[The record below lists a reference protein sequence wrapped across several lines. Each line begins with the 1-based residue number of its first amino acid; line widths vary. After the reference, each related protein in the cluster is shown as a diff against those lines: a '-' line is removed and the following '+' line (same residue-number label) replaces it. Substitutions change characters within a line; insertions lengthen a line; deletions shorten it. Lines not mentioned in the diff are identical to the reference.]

1 MTKLELSLSG
11 FSESQSK
18 VVLVLEPQLC
28 PSWLLWMWGGGK
40 GVLSTKL
47 CQIKL
52 DFFANLKKGKTALGV
67 QR

>member
-28 PSWLLWMWGGGK
+28 PSCLLWMWEVGER
-40 GVLSTKL
+40 GVEY
-47 CQIKL
+47 
-52 DFFANLKKGKTALGV
+52 
-67 QR
+67 